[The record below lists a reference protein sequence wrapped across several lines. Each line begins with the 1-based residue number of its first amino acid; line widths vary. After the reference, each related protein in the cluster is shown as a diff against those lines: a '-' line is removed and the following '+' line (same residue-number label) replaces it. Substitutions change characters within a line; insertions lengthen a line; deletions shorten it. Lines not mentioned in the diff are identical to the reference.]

1 VRVHVREQA
10 DDYKRLG
17 VRFGVQWTPTILEL
31 DSEGKERHRIEGF
44 LSNRDFLDQ
53 LTLGLGHAAFEREDW
68 AQAQHLFHEALE
80 RDPQGDA
87 APEAL
92 YWEGVARY
100 KATKNSAALAETA
113 RALAQ
118 RFAGAAWTKKASIWA
133 PA

>member
-10 DDYKRLG
+10 EDYKRLG
-17 VRFGVQWTPTILEL
+17 ERFGVQWTPTILEL
-31 DSEGKERHRIEGF
+31 DSQGQERHRIEGF
-44 LSNRDFLDQ
+44 LSKNDFLTQ
-53 LTLGLGHAAFEREDW
+53 LMVGLGHAAFEREEW
-68 AQAQHLFHEALE
+68 AGVQRAFHEALE
-80 RDPQGDA
+80 RDPHGDT

-118 RFAGAAWTKKASIWA
+118 RFAGATWTKKASIWA
-133 PA
+133 PV

>member
-1 VRVHVREQA
+1 MTLRVLGRLSSINVRKV
-10 DDYKRLG
+10 L
-17 VRFGVQWTPTILEL
+17 WTCAE
-31 DSEGKERHRIEGF
+31 
-44 LSNRDFLDQ
+44 
-53 LTLGLGHAAFEREDW
+53 LGLTFEREDW